1 MFQQKKFKKV
11 VVLIIF
17 FYLLFIN
24 QCNKEEK
31 IQMNTLTIHY
41 HRYDNKYDDWTLW
54 TWLDHFNI
62 EVNAAKKETFGLIFI
77 LDMKKYPTRG
87 NISFIPK
94 YKNWERKDAPDRIWN
109 RSEPTEIWILQG
121 NGTVFTELPN
131 TKPSVR
137 KAFIDGPDKINV
149 ILTHNIKKEEIPQ
162 LFPIIYFN
170 NGDYIK
176 PSNISLIPENSDSS
190 NILQLI
196 TPNRIDLNLLPG
208 EIKIKGFLPGKL
220 YIRRILDS
228 PEYIT
233 DEALGISYTSD
244 ETKFSVFAPG
254 ATSVTLH
261 LYQKAESGKPDLFQL
276 TKGSQGIW
284 KITIPINL
292 VGKYYTYTVNG
303 PDPSYDPKAEVIDP
317 YTRCVTA
324 HNGRGLIIDDNTPIA
339 DSPIFTF
346 QDAVIYEVHIRD
358 FTIGENS
365 GAKHK
370 GKYIGFFEENTTIP
384 GTKISTALNHLI
396 DLGVNTI
403 QLMPVQDF
411 ENDEFSEK
419 YFWGYM
425 PVNFNSPDGWF
436 ASNPLNDSRVYEFK
450 KLVDSFHKHGIKV
463 VMDVVYNHTSE
474 TNSAIRYNFNGFVPN
489 FYYREK
495 LDGSYWNGS
504 GCGNEV
510 RTENPM
516 VRRFIVESLK
526 YWVETY
532 KIDGFRFDLM
542 GLIDIE
548 TMQEI
553 VKDLKAINPNIFIYG
568 EPWTSGETP
577 IQPTIK
583 GTQRGEGFAVF
594 NDNFR
599 DALKGPWYN
608 IAPGYIQTGKN
619 VEAVKRGI
627 KGSITDFADSPLE
640 VINYVACHDGRTLW
654 DQLKVSTENDTTVNE
669 EELRSMNKLAAAI
682 LLTSQGIPFI
692 HGGQEF
698 LRSKQGSHN
707 SYNQPDEIN
716 KIRWELKQENR
727 DIFEYYKGL
736 IKLRKEHP
744 IFRMTNVEDIEKN
757 LIFFVDIGLIVP
769 NNCIA
774 YKLQRDNSS
783 DKWKEVLV
791 LINPNRNVETFQIPR
806 KKWILVVDDSTAGT
820 DIIKPISESSVSVNP
835 ISAMVMYR

>member
-1 MFQQKKFKKV
+1 MCQLRISKKV
-11 VVLIIF
+11 VVLDLF
-17 FYLLFIN
+17 LCLFFIN
-24 QCNKEEK
+24 QCIKEEK
-31 IQMNTLTIHY
+31 IQMDTLTIHY

-54 TWLDHFNI
+54 TWTDHFNL
-62 EVNAAKKETFGLIFI
+62 ELKADKKDTFGLIFI
-77 LDMKKYPTRG
+77 LDTKKYPDQC

-94 YKNWERKDAPDRIWN
+94 YKNWEKKDAPN
-109 RSEPTEIWILQG
+109 RLWSRNVSTEIWFLQG
-121 NGTVFTELPN
+121 NGTVFTELPD

-137 KAFIDGPDKINV
+137 KAFIDGSDIINV
-149 ILTHNIKKEEIPQ
+149 VLTHNIKKEEIPQ
-162 LFPIIYFN
+162 LHPIIYFN
-170 NGDYIK
+170 DGSQINL
-176 PSNISLIPENSDSS
+176 SNVSLIPENIGSS
-190 NILQLI
+190 NILQL
-196 TPNRIDLNLLPG
+196 TTQNKIDLNLLPG
-208 EIKIKGFLPGKL
+208 KIKIKGFLPGKL

-233 DEALGISYTSD
+233 DETLGISYTRD
-244 ETKFSVFAPG
+244 ETKLSVFAPG

-261 LYQKAESGKPDLFQL
+261 LYQKAEGGKPELFQL
-276 TKGSQGIW
+276 IKGKRGIW
-284 KITIPINL
+284 KISIPKNL
-292 VGKYYTYTVNG
+292 VGKYYTYTVDG
-303 PDPSYDPKAEVIDP
+303 PDPSYDPKTEVIDP
-317 YTRCVTA
+317 YARCVTA

-339 DSPIFTF
+339 DSPDFPF
-346 QDAVIYEVHIRD
+346 QDAIIYEVHIRD

-365 GAKHK
+365 GAKNK

-384 GTKISTALNHLI
+384 GTKISTALNHLL
-396 DLGVNTI
+396 DLGVNTVQI
-403 QLMPVQDF
+403 MPVQDF
-411 ENDEFSEK
+411 ENDERSEK

-436 ASNPLNDSRVYEFK
+436 ATNPLNNSRVSEFK
-450 KLVDSFHKHGIKV
+450 QLVDSFHKHGIKV

-474 TNSAIRYNFNGFVPN
+474 TNPEIRYNFNGFVPN

-495 LDGSYWNGS
+495 FDGSYWNGS

-516 VRRFIVESLK
+516 VRRFIIESLK
-526 YWVETY
+526 YWVESY

-542 GLIDIE
+542 GLIDIK
-548 TMQEI
+548 TMREI
-553 VKDLKAINPNIFIYG
+553 VKALRAINHNIFIYG

-599 DALKGPWYN
+599 DTLKGPWYN
-608 IAPGYIQTGKN
+608 IEPGYIQTGKN
-619 VEAVKRGI
+619 MEAVKRGI

-640 VINYVACHDGRTLW
+640 VLNYVACHDGRTLW
-654 DQLKVSTENDTTVNE
+654 DQLKVSTKNDTTVTE
-669 EELRSMNKLAAAI
+669 SELRAMDKLAAAI
-682 LLTSQGIPFI
+682 LFTSQGIPFI

-698 LRSKQGSHN
+698 LRSKGGSHN

-716 KIRWELKQENR
+716 KIRWELKKQNK
-727 DIFEYYKGL
+727 DIFKYHKGL

-744 IFRMTNVEDIEKN
+744 IFRMSNAEDIKKN
-757 LIFFVDIGLIVP
+757 LIFFEDIGLKVP
-769 NNCIA
+769 DNCIA
-774 YKLQRDNSS
+774 YKLQRGNSG

-791 LINPNRNVETFQIPR
+791 LINTERNVETFQIPR
-806 KKWILVVDDSTAGT
+806 ENWILVVDDSTAGT
-820 DIIKPISESSVSVNP
+820 EIIEPISELSIKVKP